1 MTGDLVNIFIDF
13 LKERKQ
19 RVVLNGDHSKW
30 SNISAG
36 VPQGSIV
43 RTFLFLIFI
52 NNLSY
57 YLISNPKL
65 FSDDTLFF
73 SFIHGI
79 NQSGINLNNDLK
91 KLSSLACQWKMSFN
105 PKQAQEGIFSCK
117 LHKSNYPSL
126 TFNSISVTQSE
137 IQKHSGMFL
146 DSKLDFKKHF

>member
-36 VPQGSIV
+36 VPQGSILEAL
-43 RTFLFLIFI
+43 LFLIFI

-57 YLISNPKL
+57 NLISNPKL
-65 FSDDTLFF
+65 FSDDTLLF

-91 KLSSLACQWKMSFN
+91 KLSSLACQ
-105 PKQAQEGIFSCK
+105 
-117 LHKSNYPSL
+117 
-126 TFNSISVTQSE
+126 
-137 IQKHSGMFL
+137 
-146 DSKLDFKKHF
+146 